1 MILGIGTDIVS
12 ITRIRETLARHGAR
26 FAQRILSDAELLALN
41 EIRDPAPW
49 LAKRWAAKE
58 AFGKAAGI
66 GVRAPLTLAGIGVGH
81 NEAGRPQFLVNDV
94 ISAHLRTLGVDQTQL
109 TISDERDYAVAFV
122 VFEGGGCG
130 DRLLDASS
138 RTL

>member
-12 ITRIRETLARHGAR
+12 IARIRNALDRHGAQ

-41 EIRDPAPW
+41 DIKDHVPW

-66 GVRAPLTLAGIGVGH
+66 GVRAPLTLTGIGIGH
-81 NEAGRPQFLVNDV
+81 DDAGRPLFELSETVV
-94 ISAHLRTLGVDQTQL
+94 AYLKVLGVEHTHL
-109 TISDERDYAVAFV
+109 TLSDERDYAVAFV
-122 VFEGGGCG
+122 VFEGNVPSHRRYGET
-130 DRLLDASS
+130 RLP
-138 RTL
+138 

>member
-12 ITRIRETLARHGAR
+12 IARIRDALDRHGAQ

-41 EIRDPAPW
+41 EIKDPVPW

-66 GVRAPLTLAGIGVGH
+66 GVRTPLTLAGIGIGH
-81 NEAGRPQFLVNDV
+81 DDAGRPLFELGET
-94 ISAHLRTLGVDQTQL
+94 IAEHLKVLGVEHTHL
-109 TISDERDYAVAFV
+109 TLSDERDYAVAFV
-122 VFEGGGCG
+122 VFEGTVP
-130 DRLLDASS
+130 S
-138 RTL
+138 RRQHRETNLP

>member
-12 ITRIRETLARHGAR
+12 IARIRNALDSHGAQ

-41 EIRDPAPW
+41 DIKDHVPW

-66 GVRAPLTLAGIGVGH
+66 GVRAPLTLTGIGIGH
-81 NEAGRPQFLVNDV
+81 DDAGRPLFELSEAVV
-94 ISAHLRTLGVDQTQL
+94 AYLKVLGVEHTHL
-109 TISDERDYAVAFV
+109 TLSDERDYAVAFV
-122 VFEGGGCG
+122 VFEGSVPSHRRYGETC
-130 DRLLDASS
+130 LP
-138 RTL
+138 

>member
-12 ITRIRETLARHGAR
+12 IARIRDALDRHGAQ

-41 EIRDPAPW
+41 EIKDPVPW

-66 GVRAPLTLAGIGVGH
+66 GVRAPLTLAGIGIGH
-81 NEAGRPQFLVNDV
+81 DDAGRPLFEL
-94 ISAHLRTLGVDQTQL
+94 LGVEHTHL
-109 TISDERDYAVAFV
+109 TLSDERDYAVAFV
-122 VFEGGGCG
+122 VFEGTVPSH
-130 DRLLDASS
+130 RQHRETSLP
-138 RTL
+138 